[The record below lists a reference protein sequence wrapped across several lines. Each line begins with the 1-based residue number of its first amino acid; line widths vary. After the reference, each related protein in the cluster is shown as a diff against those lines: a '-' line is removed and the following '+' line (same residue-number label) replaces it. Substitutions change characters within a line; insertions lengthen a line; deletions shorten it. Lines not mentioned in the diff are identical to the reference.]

1 MTRFCTNG
9 GKIMS
14 RYYSYNDFMTNVVD
28 TADQLARSRKGCS
41 LEDLYQVSSKTLQS
55 LRKLLTLDWKVF
67 LAVTALFVLGEFGLI
82 GAITAFLLT
91 PIGIP
96 VAALFGVYA
105 VYSIR
110 QMYRDK
116 VLPNAVRAIGEQY
129 RQPWVDAEGNTRKVD
144 SLLEKASEELF
155 ARANELV

>member
-1 MTRFCTNG
+1 
-9 GKIMS
+9 MS
-14 RYYSYNDFMTNVVD
+14 RYYSYNDFMTDVVD
-28 TADQLARSRKGCS
+28 IADNLARSRKGCS
-41 LEDLYQVSSKTLQS
+41 LENLYQVSSKTIQGI
-55 LRKLLTLDWKVF
+55 RKLLTLDWKAF

-96 VAALFGVYA
+96 VAVLFGAYA
-105 VYSIR
+105 VYTIR

-116 VLPNAVRAIGEQY
+116 VLPNAVRTIGERY
-129 RQPWVDAEGNTRKVD
+129 RQPWEEAEGNTRKVD

-155 ARANELV
+155 ARADEFV

>member
-1 MTRFCTNG
+1 
-9 GKIMS
+9 MS
-14 RYYSYNDFMTNVVD
+14 RYYSYNDFMTDVVD
-28 TADQLARSRKGCS
+28 TADNLARSRKGCS
-41 LEDLYQVSSKTLQS
+41 LENIYQVSSKTIQGI
-55 LRKLLTLDWKVF
+55 RKLLTLDWKAF

-96 VAALFGVYA
+96 VAVLFGAYA
-105 VYSIR
+105 VYTIR

-116 VLPNAVRAIGEQY
+116 VLPNAVRAIGERY
-129 RQPWVDAEGNTRKVD
+129 RQPWEEAEGNTRKVD

-155 ARANELV
+155 ARADEFV

>member
-1 MTRFCTNG
+1 MTQSYTNG

-28 TADQLARSRKGCS
+28 DADHLARSRKGCS
-41 LEDLYQVSSKTLQS
+41 LEDLYQVSSKTVQGI
-55 LRKLLTLDWKVF
+55 RKLLTLDWKVF
-67 LAVTALFVLGEFGLI
+67 IAVTALFVLGEFGLI

-96 VAALFGVYA
+96 VAVLFGAYA
-105 VYSIR
+105 VYTIR

-116 VLPNAVRAIGEQY
+116 VLPNAVRAVGEQY
-129 RQPWVDAEGNTRKVD
+129 RQPWEEAEGNTQKVD
-144 SLLEKASEELF
+144 FLLEKASEELF

>member
-1 MTRFCTNG
+1 
-9 GKIMS
+9 MS

-28 TADQLARSRKGCS
+28 TADQLAHSRKGCS
-41 LEDLYQVSSKTLQS
+41 LENLYQVSGKTIQGI
-55 LRKLLTLDWKVF
+55 RKLLTLDWKAF
-67 LAVTALFVLGEFGLI
+67 LAVTALFVLGEFGLL

-91 PIGIP
+91 PVGIP
-96 VAALFGVYA
+96 VAALFGAYA
-105 VYSIR
+105 VYAIR

-129 RQPWVDAEGNTRKVD
+129 RQPWEEAEGNTQKVD
-144 SLLEKASEELF
+144 FLLKKASEELF